1 MEGNF
6 GLNDLKSVH
15 KDILAEIGNIG
26 MGNVATALSSIL
38 DKKISISVPTVN
50 MVSINE
56 LSDAL
61 GMAEK
66 QVVGILFGLDQEIDG
81 MIMFVLEESFAKEV
95 IKILNDDNLDEIY
108 DLNEVDV
115 STLQE
120 VANIMAGS
128 YLSAISS
135 MADLRIGMSV
145 PYLTIDMLG
154 AIMAVPAVQY
164 GQMGDQV
171 MLIEEKI
178 VGDGRDFDC
187 YLILIPE
194 VNSLKKL
201 VDKVGGAYGCID

>member
-1 MEGNF
+1 MEENF
-6 GLNDLKSVH
+6 GLQDLKGIH
-15 KDILAEIGNIG
+15 KDILGEIGNVG

-50 MVSINE
+50 MVEINE
-56 LSDAL
+56 LSDVL

-66 QVVGILFGLDQEIDG
+66 QVVGILFGLDQDIDG
-81 MIMFVLEESFAKEV
+81 MIMFVLEESFAKEI
-95 IKILNDDNLDEIY
+95 IKILNDDNIEEIF

-135 MADLRIGMSV
+135 MSELRIGMSV

-164 GQMGDQV
+164 GQMGNQV

-178 VGDGRDFDC
+178 IGDGRDFDC

-194 VNSLKKL
+194 VKSLKKL
-201 VDKVGGAYGCID
+201 VDKVGGLYGYTD